1 MRKVPPFWGLPETC
15 KPWYTSFSVFCS
27 LPLAESYFSLSPII
41 CYCSLTIPRFLGV
54 WVYNS
59 HFFRA
64 EDGSPFGKLRVNFS
78 THHFAYSWSGRRVS
92 NPQPP
97 AWKAGALPIEL
108 LPLLQVNDLGRIR
121 NSSTTKWGKMDSNHR
136 SRRQQIYS
144 LPHLATLVLPQNNEP
159 KKGLEPPT
167 AWLQIRSSTSWAT
180 SAFYGFYKELLPLK
194 KGLQMY

>member
-1 MRKVPPFWGLPETC
+1 MIHKFFSSLFPFGILKRIIFFLFPH
-15 KPWYTSFSVFCS
+15 
-27 LPLAESYFSLSPII
+27 LNQLSA
-41 CYCSLTIPRFLGV
+41 CPRFLGA
-54 WVYNS
+54 YFRFAFGNFYFQL
-59 HFFRA
+59 HFLKSGRRVFPLQAR
-64 EDGSPFGKLRVNFS
+64 DKLLDPSCTLFQ
-78 THHFAYSWSGRRVS
+78 SGRRVS

-167 AWLQIRSSTSWAT
+167 A
-180 SAFYGFYKELLPLK
+180 
-194 KGLQMY
+194 